1 MMGVKIVGTGSA
13 VPSRV
18 VTNDD
23 LAQIVDTS
31 DEWISTRTGIR
42 SRRYVDAEAG
52 ESHRTL
58 VRDAA
63 QRALGAA
70 KHCARAGGRVPGGHL
85 HGRYLHNLLPHACF
99 RPI

>member
-42 SRRYVDAEAG
+42 SRR
-52 ESHRTL
+52 
-58 VRDAA
+58 
-63 QRALGAA
+63 
-70 KHCARAGGRVPGGHL
+70 
-85 HGRYLHNLLPHACF
+85 
-99 RPI
+99 